1 MSSLTYSDNAAIIQ
15 EKVLNFNIS
24 VKQLKTEL
32 FAKVN
37 KVNSLAIYSNKKY
50 KYYYIKLY
58 IKQYNYLIYTL
69 KKNLRISINQLY
81 NIAEEPADPV
91 SEESAAPV
99 AEEPVAPVAEEPAAP
114 VAEEPAAPVAEEPA
128 AEEPV
133 VLVVE
138 EVVAPVVEE
147 VVAPVVVAEEPV
159 SAPEVV
165 AEVVAAPVAE
175 EPVAEVVAEVVAAPV
190 AEESGLRQ
198 LPDKFAY
205 LIGINYRET
214 SSELRG
220 CINDTSNLINMLNTK
235 NDYEHFDLLTDDTV
249 IKPTK
254 QNIIDG
260 LTNLLVNSISGDTLF
275 FSYSGHG
282 TFTADLNG
290 DERDGKDELIVPLNV
305 HNINDCI
312 LDDELSLIIKT
323 NLKSGVKLFA
333 LFDCCFSGSV
343 LDLKYNYLDSDH
355 FENMTVNT
363 YAPETNG
370 QVILI
375 SGCTD
380 NQTSAD
386 ARISNEYAGAMTSA
400 FIDTYSSTVTLKELV
415 IGMRKYLTVGGFS
428 QIPQLSCGNE
438 FDINTLVSNI
448 L

>member
-99 AEEPVAPVAEEPAAP
+99 AEEPVAEEPVAP
-114 VAEEPAAPVAEEPA
+114 VAEEPVAEEPVAPVAEEPVA
-128 AEEPV
+128 PVAEEPVAEEPVAEESVAEEPVAEESVAEEPV

-138 EVVAPVVEE
+138 EVVAPE
-147 VVAPVVVAEEPV
+147 VVAEEPV
-159 SAPEVV
+159 SAPEV
-165 AEVVAAPVAE
+165 
-175 EPVAEVVAEVVAAPV
+175 V

>member
-1 MSSLTYSDNAAIIQ
+1 M
-15 EKVLNFNIS
+15 
-24 VKQLKTEL
+24 
-32 FAKVN
+32 
-37 KVNSLAIYSNKKY
+37 
-50 KYYYIKLY
+50 
-58 IKQYNYLIYTL
+58 
-69 KKNLRISINQLY
+69 
-81 NIAEEPADPV
+81 
-91 SEESAAPV
+91 
-99 AEEPVAPVAEEPAAP
+99 AEEPVSAPE
-114 VAEEPAAPVAEEPA
+114 
-128 AEEPV
+128 
-133 VLVVE
+133 
-138 EVVAPVVEE
+138 
-147 VVAPVVVAEEPV
+147 VVAEEPV